1 MSRKEELH
9 EMVSLLRSQ
18 ANAMS
23 SRAAKQTF
31 RKMADYYQNEAE
43 QLQGRPAPDLIDRS
57 KQTRPTKSAA

>member
-31 RKMADYYQNEAE
+31 RN
-43 QLQGRPAPDLIDRS
+43 APH
-57 KQTRPTKSAA
+57 